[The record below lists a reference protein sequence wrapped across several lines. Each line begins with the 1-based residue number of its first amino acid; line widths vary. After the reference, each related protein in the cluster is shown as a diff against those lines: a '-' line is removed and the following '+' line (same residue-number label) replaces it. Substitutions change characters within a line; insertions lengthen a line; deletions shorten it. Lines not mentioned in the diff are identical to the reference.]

1 MPAIPYLKKK
11 IGNSYLV
18 WFENS
23 NTYFQFDE
31 PAWFVFTKIRK
42 RYQTITIAREFAI
55 RYEASPETSHTFV
68 TDIRAEVKK
77 MNQPD
82 NVQNTTNHFSNE
94 LNEHSFIPWSIRHYN
109 FGDKQIIFS
118 FDSRLL
124 EHYLHPLISHF
135 ETSEPGPGNPH
146 FELFAVAGQIVFRFN
161 GEVKGMWNNDESHLV
176 KGMIFMYLINVMH
189 NRSDA
194 DWLMTV
200 HASAITNGK
209 KTILFSAAPG
219 SGKTT
224 IAALLQSRGYRLISD
239 DFVPVDRLTLCAWP
253 FPIAMSVKEGSMELL
268 AQILPG
274 LAQKNLNYISPEKSV
289 RYIAPA
295 NFQEIIEEIHPVREF
310 IFVHYDTSV
319 DFSLVK
325 LDHINAIKQLLQQ
338 AWIAPV
344 SGNAAILL
352 DRVSQ
357 ISFYELTYSNN
368 QKALDSITNLFD
380 HDQ

>member
-1 MPAIPYLKKK
+1 MPEISYIKKK
-11 IGNSYLV
+11 VGPSYLV

-23 NTYFQFDE
+23 NTYFQLEE
-31 PAWFVFTKIRK
+31 PAWFIFTKIRK
-42 RYQTITIAREFAI
+42 RYKSDTIAREFAI
-55 RYEASPETSHTFV
+55 RYGSTPEASHTFV
-68 TDIRAEVKK
+68 TDIRAEIKK

-82 NVQNTTNHFSNE
+82 NVQTKTGQFPVE
-94 LNEHSFIPWSIRHYN
+94 LNEHTFDPWSIRHYN
-109 FGDKQIIFS
+109 FGDKEIIFS
-118 FDSRLL
+118 YESRLL

-135 ETSEPGPGNPH
+135 ETSEQGSGYPH
-146 FELFAVAGQIVFRFN
+146 FELFALNGQIVFRFN
-161 GEVKGMWNNDESHLV
+161 GEVKGMWTNVESHLV

-189 NRSDA
+189 NRADA

-224 IAALLQSRGYRLISD
+224 IAALLQARGYRLISD

-268 AQILPG
+268 APILPG
-274 LAQKNLNYISPEKSV
+274 LAQKDLNFISPEKRV
-289 RYIAPA
+289 RYLAPS
-295 NFQEIIEEIHPVREF
+295 NFRDVMKEIHPVRKF

-319 DFSLVK
+319 DFRLVK

-344 SGNAAILL
+344 PGNPSILL
-352 DRVSQ
+352 ERLSH
-357 ISFYELTYSNN
+357 ISFYELTYSDN